1 MEGNEALFSGL
12 TQAYLRQV
20 GQYFNA
26 CFPREAAEDL
36 TQQVFLKLWAYLESR
51 PGQEPENWKAWL
63 FRVAVNEK
71 NDFLRKKQRTGIA
84 VDLEEAEALPSRRDS
99 SDVEEKMA
107 VRQAMAGLARE
118 DRELLILKSIG
129 FNSREI
135 GSIQGLPDST
145 VRSRIALARIHFAEA
160 LERKGVDYCG

>member
-1 MEGNEALFSGL
+1 M
-12 TQAYLRQV
+12 
-20 GQYFNA
+20 
-26 CFPREAAEDL
+26 
-36 TQQVFLKLWAYLESR
+36 KLWAYLESR

-99 SDVEEKMA
+99 SGVEEKMA

-145 VRSRIALARIHFAEA
+145 VRSRIALARKHFAEA
-160 LERKGVDYCG
+160 LERWKSERVVLRCQNEERLHWMKALFAQPFEQAFSGRGK